1 MENIKEKQKIQN
13 QVIVD
18 RFFAAIDATTDPLTG
33 NPACRSSVDASA
45 PALNTPFGIPAY
57 DEGYF
62 SFVPGDG
69 QCAPLNIWA
78 GAAGPSQ
85 AAKDFVLTDAL
96 SQLELEQFVVS
107 ASLTGDT
114 EISVFS
120 ARRRN

>member
-1 MENIKEKQKIQN
+1 MMKDI
-13 QVIVD
+13 
-18 RFFAAIDATTDPLTG
+18 FP
-33 NPACRSSVDASA
+33 
-45 PALNTPFGIPAY
+45 
-57 DEGYF
+57 
-62 SFVPGDG
+62 FVPGDG

-114 EISVFS
+114 EIWFLCPQAQLSLL
-120 ARRRN
+120 